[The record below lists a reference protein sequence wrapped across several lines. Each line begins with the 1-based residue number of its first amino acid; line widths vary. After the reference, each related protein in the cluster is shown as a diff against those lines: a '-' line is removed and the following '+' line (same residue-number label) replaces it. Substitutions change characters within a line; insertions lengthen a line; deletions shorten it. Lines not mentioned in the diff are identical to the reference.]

1 MLSET
6 EIKRISEAEMLNFG
20 SGPSA
25 YAFDYEAAH
34 VNGVNLAMT
43 PSAFGMEIAFLK
55 EYASAFPKDAAAI
68 FAVCPFSFG
77 ENQSNKNPLRYAKY
91 YAVLSRQTINSLPFP
106 LPHWDHHAAEQ
117 INLHDP
123 LFPYGEDINRDE
135 IPDDELMNE
144 RIESMCQ
151 CWKSELQLSNFVDAS
166 QAEFHRAS
174 FAREKIAMSAALET
188 ARGVGLRPFLLLPP
202 LHSQLRQLFSKEL
215 YDEFVTRQITDAG
228 VPVLDYTNDPAITDE
243 MFLGPVFLNRKGAA
257 YLTGSIWQI
266 VRKGK

>member
-1 MLSET
+1 MLSEK

-43 PSAFGMEIAFLK
+43 PSAFGMETAFLK
-55 EYASAFPKDAAAI
+55 EYASVFPQGAAAI

-91 YAVLSRQTINSLPFP
+91 YAVLSRQAINSLPFP
-106 LPHWDHHAAEQ
+106 LPHWDHHASEQ
-117 INLHDP
+117 INPQYP
-123 LFPYGEDINRDE
+123 LFPYGADVNRDE
-135 IPDDELMNE
+135 IPNDELMKE

-151 CWKSELQLSNFVDAS
+151 CWKNELHLSNFVDAS
-166 QAEFHRAS
+166 QTEFHRAS
-174 FAREKIAMSAALET
+174 FAREKNAMKEMLET
-188 ARGVGLRPFLLLPP
+188 ARAVGLRPFLLLPP
-202 LHSQLRQLFSKEL
+202 LHSKLRQLFSKEL
-215 YDEFVTRQITDAG
+215 FDEFVTRQIADAG
-228 VPVLDYTNDPAITDE
+228 VPVLDYTDDPTITDE

-257 YLTGSIWQI
+257 YLTGSVWQI